1 MTTMYINSIYA
12 LTIIHLTYQKLFN
25 IFTISSDPIVWES
38 AYIHLIQ
45 AYAIMGQR
53 LLVCLSK

>member
-1 MTTMYINSIYA
+1 MYINSIYA